1 MQQELNLANINPVYF
16 ELVVNSVFAF
26 LIVYILKYILKKV
39 LDKLDNEK
47 RAYQIFSVIRILAN
61 FILVV
66 ALLFI
71 WEDYVKNIVTLISF
85 LSAAFAIAIRDIIL
99 NWFCGVY
106 IKVHRPF
113 KIEDRIEINGIKGDV
128 IDVSLLSFDV
138 LEISSKDEFGQST
151 GVIVNFPN
159 SSIFT
164 GPVKNFTK
172 GFKYIWNEIDVEI
185 ELESDLTKTRS
196 ILYKIVNEI
205 DIIKTIPKKMK
216 NQISEVN
223 TSYRIYYNNYEPII
237 YTKIEGPKVVLS
249 IRYLVHPKKA
259 RYVASMIYNK
269 IYEANKKGDVK
280 LYKDSE
286 N

>member
-1 MQQELNLANINPVYF
+1 MQQELDIANINPVYF
-16 ELVVNSVFAF
+16 ELLVNSLFAF
-26 LIVYILKYILKKV
+26 LIVYVIKYILKKI

-47 RAYQIFSVIRILAN
+47 RAYQIFSIIRILAN

-66 ALLFI
+66 ALLII

-106 IKVHRPF
+106 IKIHRPF

-164 GPVKNFTK
+164 GPVKNLTK

-185 ELESDLTKTRS
+185 DLESDLNKTRS

-237 YTKIEGPKVVLS
+237 YTKIEGSKVILS
-249 IRYLVHPKKA
+249 VRYLVHPKKA

-269 IYEANKKGDVK
+269 IYEANKKGEIK

>member
-1 MQQELNLANINPVYF
+1 MQQKLDIASINPVYF
-16 ELVVNSVFAF
+16 ELVVNSIFAF
-26 LIVYILKYILKKV
+26 LIVYVIKYILKKI

-47 RAYQIFSVIRILAN
+47 RAYQIFSIIRILAN

-66 ALLFI
+66 ALLII

-113 KIEDRIEINGIKGDV
+113 KIEDRIEIGGIKGDV

-159 SSIFT
+159 SSIFN

-237 YTKIEGPKVVLS
+237 YTKIEGAKVILS